1 MDRDDRNGRP
11 RGRFRIEIDG
21 RLTPG
26 FAESLDGVDQQDSA
40 DGTTL
45 SGDFIDQSQLHG
57 ILDHLRGL
65 GIDVRRFEVERR

>member
-1 MDRDDRNGRP
+1 MERDDRYRRGR
-11 RGRFRIEIDG
+11 RRFRIEIDG

-45 SGDFIDQSQLHG
+45 SGEFIDQSQLHG

-65 GIDVRRFEVERR
+65 GIDVRRFEIER